1 MAEVSIVKAHPDSP
15 AGSQLNRM
23 ALDSVAYIL
32 AGSRDEKIIQSTLEK
47 LWKNSYNRFSHQ
59 YAYEAKMGGVT
70 LGVVTCY
77 PIGLLKQL
85 AWPTVK
91 KLWAH
96 RNLELIKYSLLHPGS
111 FFSTLTLKEGHE
123 GEYHIG
129 TLATLPESRGLG
141 IGTQL
146 LHFAEQQ
153 ALLQGYAKSSLTVR
167 QDNPRAAKLYER
179 VGYVVMGQ
187 IDRPGFSLYRMTKE
201 LV

>member
-1 MAEVSIVKAHPDSP
+1 MSEVSIVKAHPDSP

-23 ALDSVAYIL
+23 ALDSMAYIL
-32 AGSRDEKIIQSTLEK
+32 TGSRDEKVIQSTLEK

-59 YAYEAKMGGVT
+59 YAYEATIGGET
-70 LGVVTCY
+70 LGIVTCY

-85 AWPTVK
+85 AWPTAK
-91 KLWAH
+91 KLWLL
-96 RNLELIKYSLLHPGS
+96 RNLELIKYGLLHPGS
-111 FFSTLTLKEGHE
+111 FFSMLTLKEGHE

-153 ALLQGYAKSSLTVR
+153 ALLQGYTRSSLTVR

-179 VGYVVMGQ
+179 VGYVVTGK
-187 IDRPGFSLYRMTKE
+187 INRPGFSLFRMAKA